1 MNRKKENRKPPT
13 GRTEGGGNENELSG
27 NVFYAYCKTK
37 PAEKQTDYA
46 KQADVFKQ
54 QANYFEILARIANL
68 MRLVTELQDEAKLTL
83 SPIYAG
89 GTIYQIPGGTYED

>member
-1 MNRKKENRKPPT
+1 MKNKKPIKKPPS
-13 GRTEGGGNENELSG
+13 GLTEGGLENELTG
-27 NVFYAYCKTK
+27 VVFY
-37 PAEKQTDYA
+37 PNNNINPVNSNIDYA

-89 GTIYQIPGGTYED
+89 GTIYQIPGGTHED